1 MENWQRN
8 HKSDLKFSDVLFVCL
23 HLLNIYRSAA
33 NLLWNFVLSWAP
45 SFLKNFV
52 FVLFTF
58 GRPVNK
64 TFNPTILKTNL
75 FRISFV
81 GTLYLYLILRIQIQ
95 YFLKTKYQKLENH
108 LRMMA
113 LLVTGDIFRINYQIS
128 IMFNDL
134 LILI

>member
-1 MENWQRN
+1 M
-8 HKSDLKFSDVLFVCL
+8 
-23 HLLNIYRSAA
+23 
-33 NLLWNFVLSWAP
+33 
-45 SFLKNFV
+45 
-52 FVLFTF
+52 
-58 GRPVNK
+58 NK